1 MAEVE
6 IRLPKLAMTMQE
18 GTIEEWLVAE
28 GDAVTE
34 GQDMCVVSTDKV
46 DNTMPAPTTGTV
58 LRIEVEAGDTVDVG
72 TLLAV
77 IEQ

>member
-1 MAEVE
+1 MAEIE

-28 GDAVTE
+28 GDVVEE

-46 DNTMPAPTTGTV
+46 DNTMPAPASGTIT
-58 LRIEVEAGDTVDVG
+58 RIEVEAGDTVDVG

-77 IEQ
+77 IEA